1 MKSHIAGKS
10 TATVEICNISGQGIW
25 ILVAQKEYFLPYSD
39 FPWFKDATVA
49 EITEVKLLHG
59 HHLYWPSIEV
69 DLELDC
75 IENVEKYP
83 LVFK

>member
-1 MKSHIAGKS
+1 MKSHVAGKS
-10 TATVEICNISGQGIW
+10 TTTVEIGNISGQGIW
-25 ILVAQKEYFLPYSD
+25 ILVAQKEYFLPYND

-59 HHLYWPSIEV
+59 HHLYWPSIDV

-83 LVFK
+83 LIFK